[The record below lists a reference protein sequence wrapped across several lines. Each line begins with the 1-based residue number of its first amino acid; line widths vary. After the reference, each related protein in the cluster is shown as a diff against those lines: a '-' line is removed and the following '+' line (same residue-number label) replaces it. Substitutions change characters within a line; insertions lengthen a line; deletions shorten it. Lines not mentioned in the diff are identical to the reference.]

1 MNIVVCI
8 KEITD
13 PEATIE
19 SYKIDST
26 TKALVP
32 IGKILKVVNP
42 FDEQAVEA
50 ALRIKDKALPGSG
63 QRLPDGA
70 LPGSPGGMK
79 DGKVKVS
86 VVSLGNNL
94 DRVVVKKPLNM
105 GADELFLLEDETYVG
120 GDSWSNAQALAAAIK
135 KIGEVDL
142 ILCGRQAADSNAGQ
156 TGIAIAHFLGLPCVT
171 VARKIEIADGRA
183 IVERVIAN
191 GYETV
196 EVTLPAVI
204 TVSNEL
210 GQARYPAIK
219 NIARS
224 AAIKPVIW
232 KPSDLGIEPTLV
244 GAQGRQLITQD
255 CFIPVFEATCEIVTG
270 DTVEEAAQALAVRL
284 REERIL

>member
-1 MNIVVCI
+1 MRENKMNIVVCI

-13 PEATIE
+13 PEATID
-19 SYKIDST
+19 SYKMDQAAKT
-26 TKALVP
+26 LVP
-32 IGKILKVVNP
+32 FGKVLKVVNP

-50 ALRIKDKALPGSG
+50 ALRIKDKI
-63 QRLPDGA
+63 GA
-70 LPGSPGGMK
+70 
-79 DGKVKVS
+79 KVS

-105 GADELFLLEDETYVG
+105 GADELILLEDEAYTG
-120 GDSWSNAQALAAAIK
+120 GDSWSNAQALAAAIR

-156 TGIAIAHFLGLPCVT
+156 TGIGIAHLLGLPCVT
-171 VARKIEIADGRA
+171 VVRKIEITDGKA
-183 IVERVIAN
+183 TVERVITN
-191 GYETV
+191 GFETV

-224 AAIKPVIW
+224 AAIKPMVW
-232 KPSDLGIEPTLV
+232 KPVDLGIEPTLV
-244 GAQGRQLITQD
+244 GTQGRQLTTQD
-255 CFIPVFEATCEIVTG
+255 CYIPVFEATCEIVTG
-270 DTVEEAAQALAVRL
+270 DTVEEAAQTLAVRL